1 MGDELPIQERRDGPR
16 LAVVLSGGGA
26 RGAYEVGVLRFVYG
40 KLARR
45 LGFVPRVDIYAGS
58 SVGAVH
64 CAYMAGKA
72 HSPGPG
78 IEGMAQ
84 IWRHMA
90 FSTVYSFGLS
100 DLAGFGRTF
109 LGAVLGR
116 SRGVRGRS
124 PRGPSRLHG
133 LLNTSPLERL
143 VVRGID
149 WRQLRRNVREH
160 RLDSLC
166 VSATEIATG
175 RTVSWVDTADQ
186 RVPSWTRDEHH
197 IARAARI
204 GPTHT
209 LASAAIPLL
218 FPAVR
223 VADTYYVDGGLRQHT
238 PLTPALRLGANRLL
252 IIGLRHP
259 GTASID
265 APVADHRLEK
275 FRSLGFLMG
284 KLLNAFLID
293 RLEYD
298 VAHMRVINRVLR
310 AGLTSFGKEYLEQIN
325 PDVRELRGHGFQ
337 IVEDVFVQP
346 SEDIGAVAADHV
358 RRLRHD
364 TGRSWIGD
372 LVFRA
377 LTRGEA
383 EDEADFMSYLLFDGQ
398 YAADLISL
406 GEIDAER
413 CEEALARLFLE

>member
-1 MGDELPIQERRDGPR
+1 VGEELPVQPAREAARCA
-16 LAVVLSGGGA
+16 LVLSGGGA
-26 RGAYEVGVLRFVYG
+26 RGAYEVGVLRFLYG

-45 LGFVPRVDIYAGS
+45 LGFTPRVDIFAGS

-64 CAYMAGKA
+64 CVHMAGRA
-72 HSPGPG
+72 HEPAAGV
-78 IEGMAQ
+78 EAMAQ

-90 FSTVYSFGLS
+90 FSRVYSFGVS

-116 SRGVRGRS
+116 SRGITSRAG
-124 PRGPSRLHG
+124 RGPSRLRG
-133 LLNTSPLERL
+133 LLNTTPLEQL
-143 VVRGID
+143 VVRGVD
-149 WRQLRRNVREH
+149 WRQLRRNVREG
-160 RLDSLC
+160 RLASLC

-175 RTVSWVDTADQ
+175 RTVSWVDTAEQ

-197 IARAARI
+197 IARAARV

-223 VADTYYVDGGLRQHT
+223 VGDTYYVDGGLRQHT
-238 PLTPALRLGANRLL
+238 PLTPALRLGGNRLL

-265 APVADHRLEK
+265 APVAEHRLES
-275 FRSLGFLMG
+275 FRSLGFLVG

-293 RLEYD
+293 RLDYD
-298 VAHMRVINRVLR
+298 VGQMRVINRVLR
-310 AGLTSFGKEYLEQIN
+310 AGISNFGKEFLDHVN
-325 PDVRELRGHGFQ
+325 PDVREVRGAGFQ
-337 IVEDVFVQP
+337 VVEDVFVRP
-346 SEDIGAVAADHV
+346 SEDIGAIAADHV
-358 RRLRHD
+358 RRLRHES
-364 TGRSWIGD
+364 GRSWIGD

-377 LTRGEA
+377 LTRGQPE
-383 EDEADFMSYLLFDGQ
+383 EEADFMSYLLFDGH

-413 CEEALARLFLE
+413 CEETLARLFLE